1 MLLFLT
7 ILFCIISCTLGVV
20 LYYALKRI
28 NNYENL
34 IIQFQQVV
42 EYAKERLKVIDN
54 TGHFEGDDEVGF
66 FFDELK
72 NMQKLLSSLFE
83 PLDGEQN
90 AEKKET
96 TTKTR

>member
-54 TGHFEGDDEVGF
+54 TGHFEGDDEVGCF
-66 FFDELK
+66 FGQVTELG
-72 NMQKLLSSLFE
+72 NMLNDIFE
-83 PLDGEQN
+83 DNDSQTEENTDGEKRN
-90 AEKKET
+90 
-96 TTKTR
+96 

>member
-66 FFDELK
+66 FFGEVKELG
-72 NMQKLLSSLFE
+72 NMLNDIFE
-83 PLDGEQN
+83 DNDSQTEENTDGEKRN
-90 AEKKET
+90 
-96 TTKTR
+96 